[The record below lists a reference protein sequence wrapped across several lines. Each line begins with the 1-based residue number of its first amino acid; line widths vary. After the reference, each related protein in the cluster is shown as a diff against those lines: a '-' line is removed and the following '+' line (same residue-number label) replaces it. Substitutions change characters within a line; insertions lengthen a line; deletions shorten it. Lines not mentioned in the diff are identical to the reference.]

1 MKMETKTITLLG
13 KELTISTSYES
24 FRNGFREQN
33 ETIDIERLVD
43 LVGDEGSAKQLAE
56 EMVEYVYNKVYSEC
70 AEASKAGDALYSYH
84 NLHIH
89 IGEGGLI
96 TATAVYSECNDYSLV
111 EFYVYDKDMKK
122 DEEDEDGEEI
132 EENVRHNEIV
142 EALCSEEFRRKM
154 DEDNLADFEQL
165 EDEERENYKRL
176 HPEEF
181 DEE

>member
-1 MKMETKTITLLG
+1 METKTITLLG

-43 LVGDEGSAKQLAE
+43 LVGDEDNAKQLAD

-70 AEASKAGDALYSYH
+70 AEASKAGDVLYSYR

-96 TATAVYSECNDYSLV
+96 TATAVYSESNDYSLV
-111 EFYVYDKDMKK
+111 EFYVYDKDMEK

-132 EENVRHNEIV
+132 EENVKHNEIV

-154 DEDNLADFEQL
+154 DEDNLADFERL